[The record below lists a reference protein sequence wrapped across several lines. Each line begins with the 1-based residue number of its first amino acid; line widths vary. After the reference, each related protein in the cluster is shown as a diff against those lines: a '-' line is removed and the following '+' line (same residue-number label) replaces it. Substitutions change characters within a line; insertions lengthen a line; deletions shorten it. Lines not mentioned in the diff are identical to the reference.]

1 VVSNSCGASGKL
13 FEDDDVPLVVQL
25 ERPNGVRL
33 VGELDVASVDLV
45 WARLSA
51 WHGDLELDCA
61 GLTFVDAAGLRLFV
75 ALRSECQARGSKL
88 SIVRPSRCVVRLLA
102 LTGLDAVLDVQPESW
117 AR

>member
-1 VVSNSCGASGKL
+1 MRPRTFAAVFAALVLSLVVVS
-13 FEDDDVPLVVQL
+13 V
-25 ERPNGVRL
+25 L
-33 VGELDVASVDLV
+33 VGSGPVASAFQRMLGFVGATDP
-45 WARLSA
+45 AGRPG
-51 WHGDLELDCA
+51 HGAITRIDV
-61 GLTFVDAAGLRLFV
+61 FLRLFV